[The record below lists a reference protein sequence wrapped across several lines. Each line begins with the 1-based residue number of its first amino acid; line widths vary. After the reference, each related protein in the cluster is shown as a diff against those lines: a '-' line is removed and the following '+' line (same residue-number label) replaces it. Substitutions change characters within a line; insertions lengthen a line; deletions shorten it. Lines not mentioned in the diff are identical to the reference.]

1 MASHHQWI
9 LLLCLQTWLE
19 AAGNHTDVFIINGT
33 LGESVTFPLKILNPQ
48 QVTSI
53 AWSSETSVAFV
64 NPGDQGRPIVTVT
77 HQNYDDRINVS
88 GQNYN
93 LIMSSLRMEDSG
105 IYKVDINTK
114 NDGKKTT
121 ITRKYNL
128 QVYRRLGKPRITLSL
143 MTSVNNTCNVTL
155 SCSVDHDKNVTF
167 QWSPLGEK
175 GRIIQVFQSLGD
187 PERTYTCT
195 ARNPISSSND
205 SVTALQ
211 LCTDGVLGTWKK
223 RSKMLSMLALP
234 ALVACVLPLLLLW
247 FLYKK
252 GQCRLPRGSPLK
264 TFSKKPDDDAEKTF
278 YTYVTVMRDA
288 QPTESR
294 IYDEIPP
301 TKIFSEE
308 ESVNT
313 IYSNLQSSE
322 KMEKPGSKD
331 PKTAGTPSYEIVV

>member
-211 LCTDGVLGTWKK
+211 LCT
-223 RSKMLSMLALP
+223 
-234 ALVACVLPLLLLW
+234 
-247 FLYKK
+247 
-252 GQCRLPRGSPLK
+252 GSPLK